1 MATPMIKE
9 FEHYIA
15 WTDAME
21 YEHGYAGLIGY
32 QGKSFGSCARILWVV
47 SPHLLSESDA
57 EISADNMLNQI
68 VSITRFGR
76 VIYADG
82 VML

>member
-1 MATPMIKE
+1 MVKNFE
-9 FEHYIA
+9 FYTA

-21 YEHGYAGLIGY
+21 YESGYAGLIGY
-32 QGKSFGSCARILWVV
+32 QRKTLNGLAHLLWVV
-47 SPHLLSESDA
+47 GPELTSESQA
-57 EISADNMLNQI
+57 EHCAEKMLDQIADIN
-68 VSITRFGR
+68 RFGR

>member
-1 MATPMIKE
+1 MVKE

-15 WTDAME
+15 WTDAMKYE
-21 YEHGYAGLIGY
+21 YGYAGLIGY
-32 QGKSFGSCARILWVV
+32 QSKSFDSCARILWVFG
-47 SPHLLSESDA
+47 PNLLSESDA
-57 EISADNMLNQI
+57 ETSADNMLSQI
-68 VSITRFGR
+68 VSINRFGR